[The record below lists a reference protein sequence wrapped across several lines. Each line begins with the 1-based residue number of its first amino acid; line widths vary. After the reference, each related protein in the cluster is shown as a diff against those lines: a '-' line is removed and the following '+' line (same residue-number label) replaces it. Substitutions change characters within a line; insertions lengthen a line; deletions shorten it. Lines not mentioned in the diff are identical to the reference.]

1 MSQEEDFDV
10 IIASQDTSTDAVVLT
25 SSQQAEKWLSEAL
38 KTYDPA
44 NSAYST
50 VLSEGSSSSDTT
62 ISDLEDLA
70 DGAQSSLT
78 SITQINAII
87 RKYINM
93 DDIIGHVYDSVLTN
107 VNAEYQMTWRNFE
120 DNKSKTKKLAKVK
133 ALIEDFNQQIN
144 VERLICEAVPI
155 TYAEGNYLMTLRQK
169 DTNWVVDYL
178 PLGVGLISDYS
189 SNGRPILLVQMSE
202 LKGRIR
208 KTNLKNKKNQP
219 LFYDDT
225 AKEIQET
232 FPQEVYDA
240 YQANDTYAKLNP
252 DYTGAMRINNMGRKY
267 GVSPIFKALKPT
279 LMLDTYANTDVTLAK
294 SKAKK
299 IIHQRLRAEVLGDD
313 GTHNGFEIMAYAH
326 QCFMQAWQNPTVVYT
341 SPAAVEKIEY
351 VESAIEDTSTDK
363 VKYYRER
370 VYSSLGINF
379 LMSTEMSATLAKI
392 SLSQLMKNID
402 KIARQLEDVLNNWYK
417 TVVLL
422 NGYDLELCPTIHI
435 LNSEQM
441 EWDMKKDLAS
451 FLFSTVGASYE
462 TTLDVLGYNA
472 LDEYQRRLSE
482 NEADYATVFAP
493 HATSYTTSGDSD
505 SSDGENTTGRPSE
518 TTDEDKQAYDDTYN
532 QDAR

>member
-1 MSQEEDFDV
+1 
-10 IIASQDTSTDAVVLT
+10 
-25 SSQQAEKWLSEAL
+25 
-38 KTYDPA
+38 
-44 NSAYST
+44 
-50 VLSEGSSSSDTT
+50 
-62 ISDLEDLA
+62 
-70 DGAQSSLT
+70 
-78 SITQINAII
+78 
-87 RKYINM
+87 
-93 DDIIGHVYDSVLTN
+93 
-107 VNAEYQMTWRNFE
+107 MTWRNFE

-133 ALIEDFNQQIN
+133 TLIEDFNQQIN
-144 VERLICEAVPI
+144 IEQLICEAVPI
-155 TYAEGNYLMTLRQK
+155 TYAEGNYCMTLRQK
-169 DTNWVVDYL
+169 DSNWVVDYL
-178 PLGVGLISDYS
+178 PLGVGIVSDYS
-189 SNGRPILLVQMSE
+189 SNGRPILLIKMQE
-202 LKGRIR
+202 LKSRIR

-225 AKEIQET
+225 ATEIKET
-232 FPQEVYDA
+232 FRQEVYDA
-240 YQANDTYAKLNP
+240 YQAGDTYAKLDP
-252 DYTGAMRINNMGRKY
+252 DYTGIMRVNNLGRKY

-279 LMLDTYANTDVTLAK
+279 LMLDTYANTDTTLAK

-313 GTHNGFEIMAYAH
+313 GTRNGFEIMAYAH

-351 VESAIEDTSTDK
+351 VESNIEDTSTDK

-402 KIARQLEDVLNNWYK
+402 KIARQLEDVLNNWYR
-417 TVVLL
+417 TVVTL

-472 LDEYQRRLSE
+472 RDEYQRRLME
-482 NEADYATVFAP
+482 NEADYSTVFSP
-493 HATSYTTSGDSD
+493 HATSYTSSGNTDTT
-505 SSDGENTTGRPSE
+505 DGENTGGRPNE
-518 TTDEDKQAYDDTYN
+518 TNDEDKQAYDDTYN